1 MLSIYPACFLK
12 EENGYTVV
20 FPDLN
25 GTATCGDDIDDAM
38 RYAIDCLAGYLY
50 GLKKE
55 NAPLPSPSAMSA
67 LNPVAIAAELGVS
80 EEGAF
85 VMMVPVDVEEYAKN
99 HFEEYVETKVSI
111 PSWLNA
117 EAIKGGIDLSE
128 TLSSALLQRL
138 RLA

>member
-20 FPDLN
+20 FPDLD

-50 GLKKE
+50 ELKKE
-55 NAPLPSPSAMSA
+55 KASLPSPSALSDLDPA
-67 LNPVAIAAELGVS
+67 AIAADLEVS
-80 EEGAF
+80 SEGAF
-85 VMMVPVDVEEYAKN
+85 VTMVPVDVEEYAKN
-99 HFEEYVETKVSI
+99 HFEVYTEAKVSI

-117 EAIKGGIDLSE
+117 EAIKDGIDLSE
-128 TLSSALLQRL
+128 TLSSALLQKL